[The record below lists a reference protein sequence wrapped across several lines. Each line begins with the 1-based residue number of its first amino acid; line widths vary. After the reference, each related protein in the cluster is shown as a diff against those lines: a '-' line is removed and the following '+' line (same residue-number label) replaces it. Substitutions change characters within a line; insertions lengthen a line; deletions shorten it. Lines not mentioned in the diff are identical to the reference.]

1 MEDACTST
9 EGKMR
14 FLLLSGAALIALAGS
29 PADAQSGDPIL
40 DRLNA
45 LEARVQQLEARNAEL
60 ERQAA
65 ARTPAPA
72 AETPAPKT
80 VQFGWVPTISDGKG
94 DFTFKPRGV
103 IDV

>member
-45 LEARVQQLEARNAEL
+45 LEARVQQLEAANPEL

-65 ARTPAPA
+65 AARTQPVEP
-72 AETPAPKT
+72 PAPKT
-80 VQFGWVPTISDGKG
+80 VQFGWVPTLSDDKG
-94 DFTFKPRGV
+94 DFTFKP
-103 IDV
+103 